1 MAAKLV
7 LDQLE
12 KTGGALTALTLPVAN
27 ATASQYLQNNGSGV
41 LNWSTIT
48 AASTNVQRAT
58 GDVTIGTTA
67 GYDIDGTTEIVVA
80 CNAAAADRT
89 ITLPAVGAAGAATC
103 IITVIADADATS
115 TYKLTVLESDGSTEV
130 WTGYQKGDFV
140 RLIVNNSA
148 WLVVDHKE
156 TYYSS
161 RYLAADLSIAAAAN
175 TKLITWTNISEI
187 GNTWDNTNNKLVTP
201 TGMNGYWTINYNMA
215 SNAASYFQIAPYL
228 VIGGTTVLK
237 WNVFGTSA
245 QGYMGNGSPNVSGH
259 YYATT
264 TEAVEFYG
272 SNTMPNSG
280 YSAGYVVAGGAL
292 SETHFTAQFNR
303 VY

>member
-1 MAAKLV
+1 MVAKLV
-7 LDQLE
+7 LDE
-12 KTGGALTALTLPVAN
+12 ISSSGSNITIDATKTFTV
-27 ATASQYLQNNGSGV
+27 NGSLLSAG
-41 LNWSTIT
+41 
-48 AASTNVQRAT
+48 STNILYKTINHPIVEA
-58 GDVTIGTTA
+58 DVSGKSELIVTTTP
-67 GYDIDGTTEIVVA
+67 GSPRD
-80 CNAAAADRT
+80 
-89 ITLPAVGAAGAATC
+89 ITLPLVSVTGADTC
-103 IITVIADADATS
+103 IITVVVSLDATGTQS
-115 TYKLTVLESDGSTEV
+115 VRVMNGANEA
-130 WTGYQKGDFV
+130 WTGYQNGDFV
-140 RLIVNNSA
+140 KFCVSNGIWQVL
-148 WLVVDHKE
+148 DHKE

-201 TGMNGYWTINYNMA
+201 TGMNGYWTIHYNMA
-215 SNAASYFQIAPYL
+215 SNSTSYFQVVPYL
-228 VIGGTTVLK
+228 VIGGTTVIK
-237 WNVFGTSA
+237 FNVHATWDQA
-245 QGYMGNGSPNVSGH
+245 YMGQGGPNVSGH